1 MDWLDLL
8 CLVREFRIFTKYFV
22 KFVFYVF
29 YFWLCWVFL
38 LPRLSLVAV
47 CGLLT
52 AGVSLVGELRL

>member
-1 MDWLDLL
+1 
-8 CLVREFRIFTKYFV
+8 LVREFRIFTKYFV